1 MTKLLESLNLDPID
15 RESIAEKVVNK
26 ILSLVQSGN
35 LKPGDKLPS
44 EKELMTVFSVSRPTL
59 REALRALS
67 ILGITATK
75 KGGGTYISELKAADL
90 LRPLE
95 FFVSIE
101 DQSIRDIFECRRIL
115 ECEMVAKAA
124 ACVTDQQLI
133 EFDQLI
139 SVQKEAVKDPVAF
152 RISDQKFHELLA
164 TISGNV
170 VLARLADGMYNI
182 AMDARRKAT
191 EMEGVLPQSIADH
204 IAIVNALKKK
214 DSTLASEAMR
224 EHLNNIENSTLLA
237 ISNE

>member
-1 MTKLLESLNLDPID
+1 MNKFMEQLAVDPID

-44 EKELMTVFSVSRPTL
+44 EKELMEVFSVSRPTL

-67 ILGITATK
+67 ILGVTATR

-101 DQSIRDIFECRRIL
+101 DQSIQDIFECRRIL

-124 ACVTDQQLI
+124 AVITDEQIQEFDRLI
-133 EFDQLI
+133 E
-139 SVQKEAVKDPVAF
+139 VQKGTCEDPIAF

-164 TISGNV
+164 KISGNV
-170 VLARLADGMYNI
+170 VLERMADGMYNI
-182 AMDARRKAT
+182 AMEARRKAT
-191 EMEGVLPQSIADH
+191 EMEGVLPQSLQDH
-204 IAIVNALKKK
+204 IAIVEALKLK
-214 DSTLASEAMR
+214 DPEKSAAAMRQHLLHIEHSTLK
-224 EHLNNIENSTLLA
+224 A
-237 ISNE
+237 ISAS

>member
-1 MTKLLESLNLDPID
+1 MNKLIEQFNTDPID

-26 ILSLVQSGN
+26 ILSLIQSGN

-44 EKELMTVFSVSRPTL
+44 EKELITVFSVSRPTL

-67 ILGITATK
+67 ILGITTTR
-75 KGGGTYISELKAADL
+75 KGGGTYVSELKAADL

-101 DQSIRDIFECRRIL
+101 DQSIQDIFECRRIL

-124 ACVTDQQLI
+124 SIVTDVQI
-133 EFDQLI
+133 EEFDRLI
-139 SVQKEAVKDPVAF
+139 DVQKGTINDPVAF

-191 EMEGVLPQSIADH
+191 EMEGVLPQSLQDH
-204 IAIVNALKKK
+204 IAIVESLRLKDPEK
-214 DSTLASEAMR
+214 ASEAMR
-224 EHLNNIENSTLLA
+224 QHLNHIESSTMKA
-237 ISNE
+237 ILE